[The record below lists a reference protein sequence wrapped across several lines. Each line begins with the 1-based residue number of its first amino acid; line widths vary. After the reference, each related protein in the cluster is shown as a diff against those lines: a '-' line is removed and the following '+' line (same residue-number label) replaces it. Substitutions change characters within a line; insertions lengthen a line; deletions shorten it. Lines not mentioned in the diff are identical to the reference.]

1 MLKITPKIYPLIL
14 LLAVLTLLS
23 CSDDRHSEKNKNKGT
38 PITFI
43 SSEQEE
49 TNVSRAATP
58 LNYDFTVY
66 GYKKPK
72 NSGAIQTIFEGYKV
86 KYLGVAGISTD
97 NTHGYA
103 YVGQAANQSI
113 KYWDMA
119 AAGYNF
125 WGYTGDKSGF
135 SSSPNGDGTVL
146 TFTGLKLTT
155 ADPTRKDNLF
165 SSLYHRSPV
174 TNDVVRLEFKRPYA
188 KVCVKFHAGE
198 ILENDIHGLSE
209 LKIEDV
215 TFGPT
220 DPSLN
225 IISQGNLTV
234 TYQKTGNGPE
244 TYATADGTGDDHEL
258 SFPYPITLTYEHGN
272 TASTAITVPTD
283 ADHPERLFYYAVP
296 FAYQSSFTMRA
307 KIEGEVKTAIVPQEM
322 MHWQPNYTYTY
333 IFKILDAGNKIELY
347 DVKIDH
353 WLYGGAQTEEWKNW

>member
-1 MLKITPKIYPLIL
+1 MLKITSKIYPLIL

-66 GYKKPK
+66 GYKTTPTD
-72 NSGAIQTIFEGYKV
+72 ATQTIFEGYKV
-86 KYLGVAGISTD
+86 KYLGVAGTSTD

-146 TFTGLKLTT
+146 TLTGLQQTT
-155 ADPTRKDNLF
+155 TDPTSKDNLF

-188 KVCVKFHAGE
+188 KVCVKFHAGGIINDPDRIE
-198 ILENDIHGLSE
+198 VEN
-209 LKIEDV
+209 V
-215 TFGPT
+215 TFKPATG
-220 DPSLN
+220 S
-225 IISQGNLTV
+225 IASVGNLQV
-234 TYQKTGNGPE
+234 TYPKTGEGPE
-244 TYATADGTGDDHEL
+244 TYTRTQTGDVDKL
-258 SFPYPITLTYEHGN
+258 TFPQMITLTSTVGN
-272 TASTAITVPTD
+272 SASTAVAVPADEHDASKTFYYTVPFQYTT
-283 ADHPERLFYYAVP
+283 P
-296 FAYQSSFTMRA
+296 FIMTAT
-307 KIEGEVKTAIVPQEM
+307 IDEEVKTATVPQELM
-322 MHWQPNYTYTY
+322 NWQPNYTYTY
-333 IFKILDAGNKIELY
+333 IFKVLDTKNLELF
-347 DVKIDH
+347 DVKIEP
-353 WLYGGAQTEEWKNW
+353 WQYGGAQEEEWKNW